1 MSVQIENLAKSMA
14 KLTVEVSAE
23 AFEKA
28 LQSAYMRQRKSIT
41 VPGFR
46 KGKVPRAIIEKM
58 YGAGIFYEDAA
69 NELLPSA
76 YDDAAQE
83 SGLEITSR
91 PEIDVTQIEKGKPF
105 IFTATVALK
114 PEVELGQYKGLEVLP
129 ADRTVTDEEVEAE
142 LKKEQEKNSR
152 QVTVEDRG
160 AEMGDTVTLD
170 YEGRVDG
177 ELFEG
182 GSAQN
187 FDLKLGSHSFIPG
200 FEEGLVGV
208 RFDETRDVEVTFP
221 EDYHAENLKG
231 KPAVFT
237 CTVHKV
243 SATELPELD
252 DEFAQ
257 DVSDFDTLEE
267 YRADVRKKLEEKKAE
282 QARQQI
288 RDAALAKAAEKASM
302 EIPDPMVDS
311 YAENMV
317 ENYARRIEAQGMS
330 FDQYLQMFG
339 STADTMKEQFKPQAV
354 LQIRSSLVL
363 EKVAETENVEVSDEE
378 VDAEIAEMAKAYGLE
393 ADRMKELVSEDEKKN
408 IRKDLASRKAM
419 DIIADAAVETEAAA
433 GKDADAEEN
442 AEE

>member
-1 MSVQIENLAKSMA
+1 MSVQIENLEKSMA

-23 AFEKA
+23 EFEKA
-28 LQSAYMRQRKSIT
+28 LQSAYMKQKKNIS

-58 YGAGIFYEDAA
+58 YGAGVFYEDAA
-69 NELLPSA
+69 NAILPSA
-76 YDDAAQE
+76 YADAAKE
-83 SGLEITSR
+83 SGLDITSQ

-105 IFTATVALK
+105 VFTATVAVR
-114 PEVELGQYKGLEVLP
+114 PEVVLGDYKGLEVAP

-142 LKKEQEKNSR
+142 LKREQEKNSR

-160 AEMGDTVTLD
+160 AEMGDTVTMD
-170 YEGRVDG
+170 YEGRIDG

-182 GSAQN
+182 GSAKE

-208 RFDETRDVEVTFP
+208 MAGETKDVEVTFP
-221 EDYHAENLKG
+221 EEYHAEELKG

-237 CTVHKV
+237 CTIHKV

-252 DEFAQ
+252 DDFAQ
-257 DVSDFDTLEE
+257 DVSEFDTLAE
-267 YRADVRKKLEEKKAE
+267 YRADVRGKLEERKAN

-288 RDAALAKAAEKASM
+288 RDAALAKAAAYAQM
-302 EIPDPMVDS
+302 EIPEPMIDT

-317 ENYARRIEAQGMS
+317 ENYARRIQAQGMS
-330 FDQYLQMFG
+330 FDQYLSMFG
-339 STADTMKEQFKPQAV
+339 STAEEMKTQMRPQAEV
-354 LQIRSSLVL
+354 QIRSELVL
-363 EKVAETENVEVSDEE
+363 DKIAETENIEVSDEE
-378 VDAEIAEMAKAYGLE
+378 LDKEIADMAENYGLE
-393 ADRMKELVSEDEKKN
+393 ADRMKELIGEEEKRN
-408 IRKDLASRKAM
+408 IRKDLASRKAL
-419 DIIADAAVETEAAA
+419 DLIADAAVETEAAA
-433 GKDADAEEN
+433 EAASAEEN

>member
-1 MSVQIENLAKSMA
+1 MSVQIENLEKSMA
-14 KLTVEVSAE
+14 KLTVEVA
-23 AFEKA
+23 ADVFEKA
-28 LQSAYMRQRKSIT
+28 LQRAYMRQKKNIT

-76 YDDAAQE
+76 YEDASKE

-105 IFTATVALK
+105 VFTATVAVK
-114 PEVELGQYKGLEVLP
+114 PEVELGQYKGVEVVP

-170 YEGRVDG
+170 YEGKVDG
-177 ELFEG
+177 EVFEG

-208 RFDETRDVEVTFP
+208 RAGETRDVDVTFP
-221 EDYHAENLKG
+221 EEYHAENLKG
-231 KPAVFT
+231 KPAVFS

-252 DEFAQ
+252 DDFAQ
-257 DVSDFDTLEE
+257 DVSEFDTLEE

-288 RDAALAKAAEKASM
+288 RDAALTKAAENATM
-302 EIPDPMVDS
+302 EIPEAMIDT

-339 STADTMKEQFKPQAV
+339 STAESMKEQLRPQAV
-354 LQIRSSLVL
+354 LQIRSELVL
-363 EKVAETENVEVSDEE
+363 EKVAEAENIEVTEEE

-393 ADRMKELVSEDEKKN
+393 ADRMKELVSEEEKKN
-408 IRKDLASRKAM
+408 IRRDLANRKAL
-419 DIIADAAVETEAAA
+419 DSIADAAVETEAAA
-433 GKDADAEEN
+433 EKDADAGDG

>member
-1 MSVQIENLAKSMA
+1 MSVQIENLEKSMA

-23 AFEKA
+23 EFEKA
-28 LQSAYMRQRKSIT
+28 LQSAYMKQKKNIS

-58 YGAGIFYEDAA
+58 YGAGVFYEDAA
-69 NELLPSA
+69 NAILPSA
-76 YDDAAQE
+76 YADAAKE
-83 SGLEITSR
+83 SGLDITSQ

-105 IFTATVALK
+105 VFTATVAVR
-114 PEVELGQYKGLEVLP
+114 PEVVLGDYKGLEVAP

-142 LKKEQEKNSR
+142 LKREQEKNSR

-160 AEMGDTVTLD
+160 AEMGDTVTMD
-170 YEGRVDG
+170 YEGRIDG

-182 GSAQN
+182 GSAKE

-208 RFDETRDVEVTFP
+208 MAGETKDVEVTFP
-221 EDYHAENLKG
+221 EEYHAEELKG

-237 CTVHKV
+237 CTIHKV

-252 DEFAQ
+252 DDFAQ
-257 DVSDFDTLEE
+257 DVSEFDTLAE
-267 YRADVRKKLEEKKAE
+267 YRADVRGKLEERKAN

-288 RDAALAKAAEKASM
+288 RDAALAKAAANAQM
-302 EIPDPMVDS
+302 EIPEPMIDT

-317 ENYARRIEAQGMS
+317 ENYARRIQAQGMS
-330 FDQYLQMFG
+330 FDQYLSMFG
-339 STADTMKEQFKPQAV
+339 STAEEMKTQMRPQAEV
-354 LQIRSSLVL
+354 QIRSELVL
-363 EKVAETENVEVSDEE
+363 DKIAETENIEVSDEE
-378 VDAEIAEMAKAYGLE
+378 LDKEIADMAENYGLE
-393 ADRMKELVSEDEKKN
+393 ADRMKELIGEEEKRN
-408 IRKDLASRKAM
+408 IRKDLASRKAL
-419 DIIADAAVETEAAA
+419 DLIADAAVETEAAA
-433 GKDADAEEN
+433 EAASAEEN

>member
-14 KLTVEVSAE
+14 KLTVEVPAE
-23 AFEKA
+23 ALEKA

>member
-433 GKDADAEEN
+433 EKDADAEEN